1 MRTIVAKP
9 ESSFTNILVTK
20 NMVAYCSLALWG
32 VDILFKLLWD
42 NSPFQTTNLFF
53 VIISFCVW
61 DFVWFA
67 VSDSLDLYLLFMQFI
82 LVFTPKCN
90 SFIKVVFCRSLM
102 YLLLSNMV
110 ILIEGVIIVNI
121 NIVVQIKWQYPLWL
135 LFFAYLT
142 FKE

>member
-53 VIISFCVW
+53 VIISLYVW

-67 VSDSLDLYLLFMQFI
+67 VSDSLDLYLLFMQLI
-82 LVFTPKCN
+82 LVFT
-90 SFIKVVFCRSLM
+90 
-102 YLLLSNMV
+102 
-110 ILIEGVIIVNI
+110 
-121 NIVVQIKWQYPLWL
+121 
-135 LFFAYLT
+135 LT
-142 FKE
+142 QV